1 MSYYE
6 AQKHNK
12 YPQTPEDVFDF
23 HGMTTSECKL
33 ELEEIIRDEEYNHIR
48 IIVGKGTRSPN
59 GPVLPDFI
67 RNYLTD
73 HNIRFSPSKPQDGG
87 DGSLEVYFN

>member
-6 AQKHNK
+6 AQKPNK
-12 YPQTPEDVFDF
+12 YPQIPDELFDF

-33 ELEEIIRDEEYNHIR
+33 ELEDIVRCGEYFHIR

-59 GPVLPDFI
+59 GPILPDFV
-67 RNYLTD
+67 RNFLTER
-73 HNIRFSPSKPQDGG
+73 NIRFSPSKPQDGG
-87 DGSLEVYFN
+87 EGALEVYLR

>member
-6 AQKHNK
+6 AQKNNK
-12 YPQTPEDVFDF
+12 YSQEPDEVFDF

-33 ELEEIIRDEEYNHIR
+33 ELEDIIRSGDYTYIR
-48 IIVGKGTRSPN
+48 IVVGKGTRSPN
-59 GPVLPDFI
+59 GPVLPDFV
-67 RNYLTD
+67 RNYLTE

-87 DGSLEVYFN
+87 EGALEVYF

>member
-6 AQKHNK
+6 AQKNNK
-12 YPQTPEDVFDF
+12 YPQIPDEVFDF

-33 ELEEIIRDEEYNHIR
+33 ELEDIVECGEYSHIR

-59 GPVLPDFI
+59 GPILPDFV
-67 RNYLTD
+67 RNFLTERS
-73 HNIRFSPSKPQDGG
+73 IRFSPSKPQDGG
-87 DGSLEVYFN
+87 EGAMEVYF